1 MTHEWIQNLCSVL
14 DRMET
19 LYGRILPLL
28 DKERTSLIELNY
40 ERLYTELS
48 EKDEIL
54 SAIRRLDR
62 ERLRFQD
69 HFATISGKPSSE
81 ITLRWLGEY
90 LVSEGGFEAELGV
103 GLLARRERIEA
114 VVEEVSQRVQ
124 RNGRFIAKSV
134 QNIRSI
140 AQDISEALGH
150 GSDSNEARN
159 EANHSTYSSKA
170 KVKKPTQKS
179 GAIVSKSL

>member
-14 DRMET
+14 DRMEI

-28 DKERTSLIELNY
+28 DKERSSLIELNY
-40 ERLYTELS
+40 ERLYVELS

-69 HFATISGKPSSE
+69 HFATISGKPSGE
-81 ITLRWLGEY
+81 ITLRWIGEY
-90 LVSEGGFEAELGV
+90 LLSEGGFEAELGA

-114 VVEEVSQRVQ
+114 VVAQVTERVE

-140 AQDISEALGH
+140 AQDISEVLGH
-150 GSDSNEARN
+150 SSESNDDRN
-159 EANHSTYSSKA
+159 QANHQTYSSKA
-170 KVKKPTQKS
+170 KVKKPAQKS